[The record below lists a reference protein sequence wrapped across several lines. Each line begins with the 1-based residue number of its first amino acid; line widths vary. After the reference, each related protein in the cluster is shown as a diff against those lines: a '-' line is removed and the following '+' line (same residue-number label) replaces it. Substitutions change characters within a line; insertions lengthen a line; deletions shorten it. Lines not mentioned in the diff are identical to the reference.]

1 MTITQLNYVL
11 ALDKSKNFTKAAKAC
26 KISQP
31 SLSIQIQKLEEE
43 LGVEIFDRTKKPIK
57 STEIGKILIN
67 QFKVII
73 DESSN
78 VSELIIKSKEKINKN
93 IKFGISYTFEETLLP
108 LFYESL
114 VSKFKNSN
122 IKLSINSKEKLLKK
136 LNKNEIDFI
145 ITTTPRLKK
154 ELRVI
159 PFYYEPLMIVIPK
172 RLQKNFN
179 LKIIEPNKINTNEIL
194 VPKKSNDL
202 KKTII
207 KLFDTKKFNTKIKT
221 DNLDTLLN
229 LSLNGA
235 GMSILPYLFFEG
247 LRDEKK
253 SLVFNFSN
261 PLPSREIS
269 IVFKKNSLKE
279 DSILNIFQLIK
290 KSIKHIRTFSDVKI
304 IED

>member
-31 SLSIQIQKLEEE
+31 SLSTQIQKLEEE

-78 VSELIIKSKEKINKN
+78 VSKLIIKSKEKINKN
-93 IKFGISYTFEETLLP
+93 IKFGISYTLEATLLP
-108 LFYESL
+108 LFYVSL
-114 VSKFKNSN
+114 ISKFNNSN
-122 IKLSINSKEKLLKK
+122 IKLTINSKDKLLKK
-136 LNKNEIDFI
+136 LNNNEIDFI

-154 ELRVI
+154 ELKAI

-172 RLQKNFN
+172 KLQNFN

-194 VPKKSNDL
+194 VPKKNNDL
-202 KKTII
+202 KKSII
-207 KLFDTKKFNTKIKT
+207 KLFNTKKFNNKIKT
-221 DNLDTLLN
+221 DNLESLLN

-235 GMSILPYLFFEG
+235 GMSILPYLFFKG
-247 LRDEKK
+247 LKDEKK

-290 KSIKHIRTFSDVKI
+290 KSLKHIKTFSDVKI

>member
-11 ALDKSKNFTKAAKAC
+11 ALDKSNNFTKAAKAC

-31 SLSIQIQKLEEE
+31 SLSTQIQKLEEE

-93 IKFGISYTFEETLLP
+93 IKFGISYTLEATLLP

-114 VSKFKNSN
+114 ISKFNNSN
-122 IKLSINSKEKLLKK
+122 IKLTINSKDKLLKK
-136 LNKNEIDFI
+136 LNNNEIDFI

-154 ELRVI
+154 ELKVI

-172 RLQKNFN
+172 KLQNFD

>member
-11 ALDKSKNFTKAAKAC
+11 ALDKLKNFTKAAKAC

-31 SLSIQIQKLEEE
+31 SLSTQIQKLEEE

-93 IKFGISYTFEETLLP
+93 IKFGISYTLEATLLP

-114 VSKFKNSN
+114 VSKFNNSN
-122 IKLSINSKEKLLKK
+122 IKLTINSKDKLLKK
-136 LNKNEIDFI
+136 LNNNEIDFI

-154 ELRVI
+154 ELKVI

-172 RLQKNFN
+172 KLQNFD

-194 VPKKSNDL
+194 VPKKNNDL
-202 KKTII
+202 KKSII
-207 KLFDTKKFNTKIKT
+207 KLFNTKKFNTKIKT
-221 DNLDTLLN
+221 DNLETLLN

-235 GMSILPYLFFEG
+235 GMSVLPYLFFES

-290 KSIKHIRTFSDVKI
+290 KSLKHIRTFSDVKI

>member
-31 SLSIQIQKLEEE
+31 SLSTQIQKLEEE

-93 IKFGISYTFEETLLP
+93 IKFGISYTLEATLLP

-114 VSKFKNSN
+114 ISKFNNSN
-122 IKLSINSKEKLLKK
+122 IKLTINSKDKLLKK
-136 LNKNEIDFI
+136 LNNNEIDFI
-145 ITTTPRLKK
+145 ITTTPTLKK
-154 ELRVI
+154 ELKVI

-172 RLQKNFN
+172 KLQNFD
-179 LKIIEPNKINTNEIL
+179 LKIIERNKINTNEIL
-194 VPKKSNDL
+194 VPKKNNDL
-202 KKTII
+202 KKSII
-207 KLFDTKKFNTKIKT
+207 KLFNTKKFNTKIKT
-221 DNLDTLLN
+221 DNLETLLN

-235 GMSILPYLFFEG
+235 GMSVLPYLFFEG

-269 IVFKKNSLKE
+269 MVFKKNSLKE

-290 KSIKHIRTFSDVKI
+290 KSLKNIRTFSDVKI

>member
-31 SLSIQIQKLEEE
+31 SLSTQIQKLEEE

-78 VSELIIKSKEKINKN
+78 VSKLIIKSKEKINKN
-93 IKFGISYTFEETLLP
+93 IKFGISYTLEATLLP

-114 VSKFKNSN
+114 ISKFNNSN
-122 IKLSINSKEKLLKK
+122 IKLTINSKDKLLKK
-136 LNKNEIDFI
+136 LNNNEIDFI

-154 ELRVI
+154 ELKVI

-172 RLQKNFN
+172 KLQNFN

-194 VPKKSNDL
+194 VPKKNNDL
-202 KKTII
+202 KKSII
-207 KLFDTKKFNTKIKT
+207 KLFNTKKFNNKIKT
-221 DNLDTLLN
+221 DNLESLLN

-235 GMSILPYLFFEG
+235 GMSILPYLFFKG
-247 LRDEKK
+247 LTDEKK

-290 KSIKHIRTFSDVKI
+290 KSLKHIKTFSDVKI

>member
-11 ALDKSKNFTKAAKAC
+11 ALDKSNNFTKAAKAC

-31 SLSIQIQKLEEE
+31 SLSTQIQKLEEE

-93 IKFGISYTFEETLLP
+93 IKFGISYTLEATLLP

-114 VSKFKNSN
+114 ISKFNNSN
-122 IKLSINSKEKLLKK
+122 IKLTINSKDKLLKK
-136 LNKNEIDFI
+136 LNNNEIDFI

-154 ELRVI
+154 ELKVI

-172 RLQKNFN
+172 KLQNFD

-194 VPKKSNDL
+194 VPKKNNDL
-202 KKTII
+202 KKSII
-207 KLFDTKKFNTKIKT
+207 KLFNTKKFNTKIKT
-221 DNLDTLLN
+221 DNLETLLN

-235 GMSILPYLFFEG
+235 GMSVLPYLFFEG

-290 KSIKHIRTFSDVKI
+290 KSLKHIRTFSDVKI

>member
-31 SLSIQIQKLEEE
+31 SLSTQIQKLEEE

-93 IKFGISYTFEETLLP
+93 IKFGISYTLEATLLP

-114 VSKFKNSN
+114 ISKFNNSN
-122 IKLSINSKEKLLKK
+122 IKLTINSKDKLLKK
-136 LNKNEIDFI
+136 LNNNEIDFI
-145 ITTTPRLKK
+145 ITTTPRLNK
-154 ELRVI
+154 EFKVV

-172 RLQKNFN
+172 KLQNFD

-194 VPKKSNDL
+194 VPKKNNDL
-202 KKTII
+202 KKSII
-207 KLFDTKKFNTKIKT
+207 KLFNTKKFNTKIKT
-221 DNLDTLLN
+221 DNLETLLN

-235 GMSILPYLFFEG
+235 GMSVLPYLFFEG

-290 KSIKHIRTFSDVKI
+290 KSLKHIRTFSDVKI

>member
-31 SLSIQIQKLEEE
+31 SLSTQIQKLEEE

-78 VSELIIKSKEKINKN
+78 VSKLIIKSKEKINKN
-93 IKFGISYTFEETLLP
+93 IKFGISYTLEATLLP

-114 VSKFKNSN
+114 ISKFNNSN
-122 IKLSINSKEKLLKK
+122 IKLTINSKDKLLKK
-136 LNKNEIDFI
+136 LNNNEIDFI

-154 ELRVI
+154 ELKAI

-172 RLQKNFN
+172 KLQNFN

-194 VPKKSNDL
+194 VPKKNNDL
-202 KKTII
+202 KKSII
-207 KLFDTKKFNTKIKT
+207 KLFNTKKFNNKIKT
-221 DNLDTLLN
+221 DNLESLLN

-235 GMSILPYLFFEG
+235 GMSILPYLFFKG
-247 LRDEKK
+247 LKDEKK

-261 PLPSREIS
+261 PLPSREIC
-269 IVFKKNSLKE
+269 IVFKN
-279 DSILNIFQLIK
+279 N
-290 KSIKHIRTFSDVKI
+290 SIKIGRAHV
-304 IED
+304 

>member
-11 ALDKSKNFTKAAKAC
+11 ALEKLKNFTKAAKAC

-31 SLSIQIQKLEEE
+31 SLSTQIQKLEEE

-93 IKFGISYTFEETLLP
+93 IKFGISYTLEATLLP

-114 VSKFKNSN
+114 ISKFNNSN
-122 IKLSINSKEKLLKK
+122 IKLTINSKDKLLKK
-136 LNKNEIDFI
+136 LNNNEIDFI

-154 ELRVI
+154 ELKVI

-172 RLQKNFN
+172 KLQNFD

-194 VPKKSNDL
+194 VPKKNNDL
-202 KKTII
+202 KKSII
-207 KLFDTKKFNTKIKT
+207 KLFNTKKFNTKIKT
-221 DNLDTLLN
+221 DNLETLLN

-235 GMSILPYLFFEG
+235 GMSVIPYLFFEG

-290 KSIKHIRTFSDVKI
+290 KSLKHIRTFSDVKI

>member
-31 SLSIQIQKLEEE
+31 SLSTQIQKLEEE

-93 IKFGISYTFEETLLP
+93 IKFGISYTLEATLLP

-114 VSKFKNSN
+114 ISKFNNSN
-122 IKLSINSKEKLLKK
+122 IKLTINSKDKLLKK
-136 LNKNEIDFI
+136 LNNNEIDFI

-154 ELRVI
+154 ELKVI

-172 RLQKNFN
+172 KLQNFN

-194 VPKKSNDL
+194 VPKKNNDL
-202 KKTII
+202 KKSII
-207 KLFDTKKFNTKIKT
+207 KLFNTKKFNNKIKT
-221 DNLDTLLN
+221 DNLESLLN

-235 GMSILPYLFFEG
+235 GMSILPYLFFKG
-247 LRDEKK
+247 LTDEKK

-261 PLPSREIS
+261 PLPSREIC
-269 IVFKKNSLKE
+269 IVFKNNSIKE
-279 DSILNIFQLIK
+279 GSILNIFQLIK
-290 KSIKHIRTFSDVKI
+290 KSLKHIRTFSDVKI
-304 IED
+304 IEY

>member
-31 SLSIQIQKLEEE
+31 SLSTQIQKLEEE
-43 LGVEIFDRTKKPIK
+43 LGVKIFDRTKKPIK

-93 IKFGISYTFEETLLP
+93 IKFGISYTLEATLLP

-114 VSKFKNSN
+114 ISKFNNSN
-122 IKLSINSKEKLLKK
+122 IKLTINSKDKLLKK
-136 LNKNEIDFI
+136 LNNNEIDFI

-154 ELRVI
+154 ELKVI

-172 RLQKNFN
+172 KLQNFD

-194 VPKKSNDL
+194 VPKKNNDL
-202 KKTII
+202 KKSII
-207 KLFDTKKFNTKIKT
+207 KLFNTKKFNTKIKT
-221 DNLDTLLN
+221 DNLETLLN

-235 GMSILPYLFFEG
+235 GMSVLPYLFFEG

-290 KSIKHIRTFSDVKI
+290 KSLKHIRTFSDVKI

>member
-31 SLSIQIQKLEEE
+31 SLSTQIQKLEEE

-93 IKFGISYTFEETLLP
+93 IKFGISYTLEATLLP

-114 VSKFKNSN
+114 ISKFNNSN
-122 IKLSINSKEKLLKK
+122 IKLTINSKDKLLKK
-136 LNKNEIDFI
+136 LINNEIDFI

-154 ELRVI
+154 ELKVI

-172 RLQKNFN
+172 KLQNFD

-194 VPKKSNDL
+194 VPKKNNDL
-202 KKTII
+202 KKSII
-207 KLFDTKKFNTKIKT
+207 KLFNTKKFNTKIKT
-221 DNLDTLLN
+221 DNLETLLN

-235 GMSILPYLFFEG
+235 GMSVLPYLFFEG

-269 IVFKKNSLKE
+269 MVFKKNSLKE

-290 KSIKHIRTFSDVKI
+290 KSLKHIRTFSDVKI

>member
-31 SLSIQIQKLEEE
+31 SLSTQIQKLEEE

-93 IKFGISYTFEETLLP
+93 IKFGISYTLEATLLP

-114 VSKFKNSN
+114 ISKFNNSN
-122 IKLSINSKEKLLKK
+122 IKLTINSKDKLLKK
-136 LNKNEIDFI
+136 LNNNEIDFI

-154 ELRVI
+154 ELKVI
-159 PFYYEPLMIVIPK
+159 PFYYEQLMIVIPK
-172 RLQKNFN
+172 KLQNFD

-194 VPKKSNDL
+194 VPKKNNDL
-202 KKTII
+202 KKSMI
-207 KLFDTKKFNTKIKT
+207 KLFNTKKFNTKIKT
-221 DNLDTLLN
+221 DNLETLLN

-235 GMSILPYLFFEG
+235 GMSVLPYLFFEG

-253 SLVFNFSN
+253 SLVLNFSN

-290 KSIKHIRTFSDVKI
+290 KSLKHIRTFSDVKI
-304 IED
+304 FED

>member
-31 SLSIQIQKLEEE
+31 SLSTQIQKLEEE

-93 IKFGISYTFEETLLP
+93 IKFGISYTLEATLLP

-114 VSKFKNSN
+114 ISKFNNSN
-122 IKLSINSKEKLLKK
+122 IKLTINSKDKLLKK
-136 LNKNEIDFI
+136 LNNNEIDFI

-154 ELRVI
+154 ELKVI

-172 RLQKNFN
+172 KLQNFD

-194 VPKKSNDL
+194 VPKKNNDL
-202 KKTII
+202 KKSII
-207 KLFDTKKFNTKIKT
+207 KLFNTKKFNTKIKT
-221 DNLDTLLN
+221 DNLETLLN

-235 GMSILPYLFFEG
+235 GMSVLPYLFFEG

-269 IVFKKNSLKE
+269 MVFKKNSLKE

-290 KSIKHIRTFSDVKI
+290 KSLKHIRTFSDIKI

>member
-31 SLSIQIQKLEEE
+31 SLSTQIQKLEEE

-93 IKFGISYTFEETLLP
+93 IKFGISYTLEATLLP

-114 VSKFKNSN
+114 ISKFNNSN
-122 IKLSINSKEKLLKK
+122 IKLTINSKDKLLKK
-136 LNKNEIDFI
+136 LNNNEIDFI

-154 ELRVI
+154 ELKVI

-172 RLQKNFN
+172 KLQNFK

-194 VPKKSNDL
+194 VPKKNNDL
-202 KKTII
+202 KKSII
-207 KLFDTKKFNTKIKT
+207 KLFNTKKFNTKIKT
-221 DNLDTLLN
+221 DNLETLLN

-235 GMSILPYLFFEG
+235 GMSVLPYLFFEG

-290 KSIKHIRTFSDVKI
+290 KSLKHIRTFSDVKI

>member
-1 MTITQLNYVL
+1 MTITQLNYIL

-31 SLSIQIQKLEEE
+31 SLSTQIQKLEEE
-43 LGVEIFDRTKKPIK
+43 LGVEIFDRTKKPIR

-93 IKFGISYTFEETLLP
+93 IKFGISYTLEATLLP

-114 VSKFKNSN
+114 ISKFNNSN
-122 IKLSINSKEKLLKK
+122 IKLTINSKDKLLKK
-136 LNKNEIDFI
+136 LNNNEIDFI

-154 ELRVI
+154 ELKVI

-172 RLQKNFN
+172 KLQNFD

-194 VPKKSNDL
+194 VPKKNNDL
-202 KKTII
+202 KKSII
-207 KLFDTKKFNTKIKT
+207 KLFNTKKFNTKIKT
-221 DNLDTLLN
+221 DNLETLLN

-235 GMSILPYLFFEG
+235 GMSVLPYLFFEG

-279 DSILNIFQLIK
+279 DSILNIFRLIK
-290 KSIKHIRTFSDVKI
+290 KSLKHIRTFSDVKI

>member
-31 SLSIQIQKLEEE
+31 SLSTQIQKLEEE

-93 IKFGISYTFEETLLP
+93 IKFGISYTLEATLLP

-114 VSKFKNSN
+114 ISKFNNSN
-122 IKLSINSKEKLLKK
+122 IKLTINSKDKLLKK
-136 LNKNEIDFI
+136 LNNNEIDFI

-154 ELRVI
+154 ELKVI

-172 RLQKNFN
+172 KLQNFD

-194 VPKKSNDL
+194 VPKKNNDL
-202 KKTII
+202 KKSII
-207 KLFDTKKFNTKIKT
+207 KLFNTKKFNTKIKT
-221 DNLDTLLN
+221 DNLETLLN

-235 GMSILPYLFFEG
+235 GMSVLPYLFFEG

-269 IVFKKNSLKE
+269 MVFKKNSLKE

-290 KSIKHIRTFSDVKI
+290 KSLKHIRTFSDVKI

>member
-31 SLSIQIQKLEEE
+31 SLSTQIQKLEEE

-93 IKFGISYTFEETLLP
+93 IKFGISYTLEATLLP

-114 VSKFKNSN
+114 ISKFNNSN
-122 IKLSINSKEKLLKK
+122 IKLTINSKDKLLKK
-136 LNKNEIDFI
+136 LNNNEIDFI

-154 ELRVI
+154 ELKII

-172 RLQKNFN
+172 KLQNFD

-194 VPKKSNDL
+194 VPKKNNDL
-202 KKTII
+202 KKSII
-207 KLFDTKKFNTKIKT
+207 KLFNTKKFNTKIKT
-221 DNLDTLLN
+221 DNLETLLN

-235 GMSILPYLFFEG
+235 GMSVLPYLFFEG

-269 IVFKKNSLKE
+269 MVFKKNSLKE

-290 KSIKHIRTFSDVKI
+290 KSLKHIRTFSDVKI

>member
-1 MTITQLNYVL
+1 MTITQLNYIL

-31 SLSIQIQKLEEE
+31 SLSTQIQKLEEE
-43 LGVEIFDRTKKPIK
+43 LGVEIFDRTKKPIR

-93 IKFGISYTFEETLLP
+93 IKFGVSYTLEATLLP

-114 VSKFKNSN
+114 ISKFNNSN
-122 IKLSINSKEKLLKK
+122 IKLTINSKDKLLKK
-136 LNKNEIDFI
+136 LNNNEIDFI

-154 ELRVI
+154 ELKVI

-172 RLQKNFN
+172 KLQNFD

-194 VPKKSNDL
+194 VPKKNNDL
-202 KKTII
+202 RKSII
-207 KLFDTKKFNTKIKT
+207 KLFNTKKFNTKIKT
-221 DNLDTLLN
+221 DNLETLLN

-235 GMSILPYLFFEG
+235 GMSVLPYLFFEG

-290 KSIKHIRTFSDVKI
+290 KSLKHIRTFSDVKI

>member
-11 ALDKSKNFTKAAKAC
+11 ALDKSNNFTKAAKAC

-31 SLSIQIQKLEEE
+31 SLSTQIQKLEEE

-93 IKFGISYTFEETLLP
+93 IKFGISYTLEATLLP

-114 VSKFKNSN
+114 ISKFNNSN
-122 IKLSINSKEKLLKK
+122 IKLTINSKDKLLKK
-136 LNKNEIDFI
+136 LNNNEIDFI

-154 ELRVI
+154 ELKVI

-172 RLQKNFN
+172 KLQNFD

-194 VPKKSNDL
+194 VPKKNNDL
-202 KKTII
+202 KKSII
-207 KLFDTKKFNTKIKT
+207 KLFNTKKFNTKIKT
-221 DNLDTLLN
+221 DNLETLLN

-235 GMSILPYLFFEG
+235 GMSVLPYLFFEG

-269 IVFKKNSLKE
+269 MVFKKNSLKE

-290 KSIKHIRTFSDVKI
+290 KSLKHIRTFSDVKI

>member
-31 SLSIQIQKLEEE
+31 SLSTQIQKLEEE

-93 IKFGISYTFEETLLP
+93 IKFGISYTLEATLLP

-114 VSKFKNSN
+114 ISKFNNSN
-122 IKLSINSKEKLLKK
+122 IKLTINSKDKLLKK
-136 LNKNEIDFI
+136 LNNNEIDFI

-154 ELRVI
+154 ELKVI

-172 RLQKNFN
+172 KLQNFD
-179 LKIIEPNKINTNEIL
+179 LKIIEPNKINSNEIL
-194 VPKKSNDL
+194 VPKKNNDL
-202 KKTII
+202 KKSII
-207 KLFDTKKFNTKIKT
+207 KLFNTKKFNTKIKT
-221 DNLDTLLN
+221 DNLETLLN

-235 GMSILPYLFFEG
+235 GMSVLPYLFFEG

-253 SLVFNFSN
+253 SLIFNFSN

-269 IVFKKNSLKE
+269 MVFKKNSLKE

-290 KSIKHIRTFSDVKI
+290 KSLKHIRTFSDVKI

>member
-31 SLSIQIQKLEEE
+31 SLSTQIQKLEEE

-93 IKFGISYTFEETLLP
+93 IKFGISYTLEATLLP

-114 VSKFKNSN
+114 ISKFNNSN
-122 IKLSINSKEKLLKK
+122 IKLTINSKDKLLKK
-136 LNKNEIDFI
+136 LNNNEIDFI

-154 ELRVI
+154 ELKVI
-159 PFYYEPLMIVIPK
+159 PFYYEPLMIIIPK
-172 RLQKNFN
+172 KLQKFD

-194 VPKKSNDL
+194 VPKKNNDL
-202 KKTII
+202 KKSII
-207 KLFDTKKFNTKIKT
+207 KLFNTKKFNTKIKT
-221 DNLDTLLN
+221 DNLETLLN

-235 GMSILPYLFFEG
+235 GMSVLPYLFFEG

-253 SLVFNFSN
+253 SLIFNFSN

-269 IVFKKNSLKE
+269 MVFKKNSLKE

-290 KSIKHIRTFSDVKI
+290 KSLKHIRTFSDVKI

>member
-31 SLSIQIQKLEEE
+31 SLSTQIQKLEEE

-93 IKFGISYTFEETLLP
+93 IKFGISYTLEATLLP

-114 VSKFKNSN
+114 ISKFNNSN
-122 IKLSINSKEKLLKK
+122 IKLTINSKDKLLKK
-136 LNKNEIDFI
+136 LNNNEIDFI

-154 ELRVI
+154 ELKVI

-172 RLQKNFN
+172 KLQNFD
-179 LKIIEPNKINTNEIL
+179 LKIIEPNKINSNEIL
-194 VPKKSNDL
+194 VPKKNNDL
-202 KKTII
+202 KKSII
-207 KLFDTKKFNTKIKT
+207 KLFNTKKFNTKIKT
-221 DNLDTLLN
+221 DNLETLLN

-235 GMSILPYLFFEG
+235 GMSVLPYLFFEG

-269 IVFKKNSLKE
+269 MVFKKNSLKE

-290 KSIKHIRTFSDVKI
+290 KSLKHIRTFSDVKI

>member
-31 SLSIQIQKLEEE
+31 SLSTQIQKLEEE

-78 VSELIIKSKEKINKN
+78 VSKLIIKSKEKINKN
-93 IKFGISYTFEETLLP
+93 IKFGISYTLEATLLP

-114 VSKFKNSN
+114 ISKFNNSN
-122 IKLSINSKEKLLKK
+122 IKLTINSKDKLLKK
-136 LNKNEIDFI
+136 LNNNEIDFI

-154 ELRVI
+154 ELKVI

-172 RLQKNFN
+172 KLQNFN

-194 VPKKSNDL
+194 VPKKNNDL
-202 KKTII
+202 KKSII
-207 KLFDTKKFNTKIKT
+207 KLFNTKKFNNKIKT
-221 DNLDTLLN
+221 DNLESLLN

-235 GMSILPYLFFEG
+235 GMSILPYLFFKG
-247 LRDEKK
+247 LTDEKK

-261 PLPSREIS
+261 PLPSREIC
-269 IVFKKNSLKE
+269 IVFKNNSIKE
-279 DSILNIFQLIK
+279 GSILNIFQLIK
-290 KSIKHIRTFSDVKI
+290 KSLKHIRTFSDVKI
-304 IED
+304 IEY

>member
-31 SLSIQIQKLEEE
+31 SLSTQIQKLEEE

-93 IKFGISYTFEETLLP
+93 IKFGISYTLEATLLP

-114 VSKFKNSN
+114 ISKFNNSN
-122 IKLSINSKEKLLKK
+122 IKLTINSKDKLLKK
-136 LNKNEIDFI
+136 LNNNEIDFI

-154 ELRVI
+154 ELKVI

-172 RLQKNFN
+172 KLQNFD
-179 LKIIEPNKINTNEIL
+179 LKIIEPNKINSNEIL
-194 VPKKSNDL
+194 VPKKNNDL
-202 KKTII
+202 KKSII
-207 KLFDTKKFNTKIKT
+207 KLFNTKKFNTKIKT
-221 DNLDTLLN
+221 DNLETLLN

-235 GMSILPYLFFEG
+235 GMSVLPYLFFEG

-269 IVFKKNSLKE
+269 MVFKKNSLKE

-290 KSIKHIRTFSDVKI
+290 KSLKHIKTFSDVKI

>member
-31 SLSIQIQKLEEE
+31 SLSTQIQKLEEE

-93 IKFGISYTFEETLLP
+93 IKFGISYTLEATLLP

-114 VSKFKNSN
+114 ISKFNNSN
-122 IKLSINSKEKLLKK
+122 IKLTINSKDKLLKK
-136 LNKNEIDFI
+136 LNNNEIDFI

-154 ELRVI
+154 ELKVI

-172 RLQKNFN
+172 KLQNFD

-194 VPKKSNDL
+194 VPKKNNDL
-202 KKTII
+202 KKSII
-207 KLFDTKKFNTKIKT
+207 KLFNTKKFNTKIKT
-221 DNLDTLLN
+221 DNQETLLN

-235 GMSILPYLFFEG
+235 GMSVLPYLFFEG

-290 KSIKHIRTFSDVKI
+290 KSLKHIRTFSDVKI

>member
-31 SLSIQIQKLEEE
+31 SLSTQIQKLEEE

-93 IKFGISYTFEETLLP
+93 IKFGISYTLEATLLP

-114 VSKFKNSN
+114 ISKFNNSN
-122 IKLSINSKEKLLKK
+122 IKLTINSKDKLLKK
-136 LNKNEIDFI
+136 LNNNEIDFI

-154 ELRVI
+154 ELKII

-172 RLQKNFN
+172 KLQNFD

-194 VPKKSNDL
+194 VPKKNNDL
-202 KKTII
+202 KKSII
-207 KLFDTKKFNTKIKT
+207 KLFNTKKFNTKIKT
-221 DNLDTLLN
+221 DNLETLLN

-235 GMSILPYLFFEG
+235 GMSILPYLFFKS

-269 IVFKKNSLKE
+269 MVFKKNSLKE

-290 KSIKHIRTFSDVKI
+290 KSLKHIRTFSDVKI

>member
-31 SLSIQIQKLEEE
+31 SLSTQIQKLEEE

-93 IKFGISYTFEETLLP
+93 IKFGISYTLEATLLP

-114 VSKFKNSN
+114 ISKFNNSN
-122 IKLSINSKEKLLKK
+122 IKLTINSKDKLLKK
-136 LNKNEIDFI
+136 LNNNEIDFI
-145 ITTTPRLKK
+145 ITTTPTLKK
-154 ELRVI
+154 ELKVI

-172 RLQKNFN
+172 KLQNFD
-179 LKIIEPNKINTNEIL
+179 LKIIERNKINTNEIL
-194 VPKKSNDL
+194 VPKKNNDL
-202 KKTII
+202 KKSII
-207 KLFDTKKFNTKIKT
+207 KLFNTKKFNTKIKT
-221 DNLDTLLN
+221 DNLETLLN

-235 GMSILPYLFFEG
+235 GMSVLPYLFFEG

-269 IVFKKNSLKE
+269 MVFKKKSLKE

-290 KSIKHIRTFSDVKI
+290 KSLKHIRTFSDVKI

>member
-31 SLSIQIQKLEEE
+31 SLSTQIQKLEEE

-93 IKFGISYTFEETLLP
+93 IKFGISYTLEATILP

-114 VSKFKNSN
+114 ISKFNNSN
-122 IKLSINSKEKLLKK
+122 IKLTINSKDKLLKK
-136 LNKNEIDFI
+136 LNNNEIDFI

-154 ELRVI
+154 ELKVI

-172 RLQKNFN
+172 KLQNFD

-194 VPKKSNDL
+194 VPKKNNDL
-202 KKTII
+202 KKSII
-207 KLFDTKKFNTKIKT
+207 KLFNTKKFNTKIKT
-221 DNLDTLLN
+221 DNLETLLN

-235 GMSILPYLFFEG
+235 GMSVLPYLFFEG

-253 SLVFNFSN
+253 SLIFNFSN

-269 IVFKKNSLKE
+269 MVFKKNSLKE

-290 KSIKHIRTFSDVKI
+290 KSLKHIRTFSDVKI

>member
-31 SLSIQIQKLEEE
+31 SLSTQIQKLEEE

-93 IKFGISYTFEETLLP
+93 IKFGISYTLEATLLP

-114 VSKFKNSN
+114 ISKFNNSN
-122 IKLSINSKEKLLKK
+122 IKLTINSKDKLLKK
-136 LNKNEIDFI
+136 LNNNEIDFI

-154 ELRVI
+154 ELKVI

-172 RLQKNFN
+172 KLQNFD

-194 VPKKSNDL
+194 VPKKNNDL
-202 KKTII
+202 KKSII
-207 KLFDTKKFNTKIKT
+207 KLFNTKKFNTKIKT
-221 DNLDTLLN
+221 DNLETLLN
-229 LSLNGA
+229 ISLNGA
-235 GMSILPYLFFEG
+235 GMSVLPYLFFEG

-269 IVFKKNSLKE
+269 MVFKKNSLKE

-290 KSIKHIRTFSDVKI
+290 KSLKHIRTFSDVKI

>member
-31 SLSIQIQKLEEE
+31 SLSTQIQKLEEE

-78 VSELIIKSKEKINKN
+78 VLELIIKSKEKINKN
-93 IKFGISYTFEETLLP
+93 IKFGISYTLEATLLP

-114 VSKFKNSN
+114 ISKFNNSN
-122 IKLSINSKEKLLKK
+122 IKLTINSKDKLLKK
-136 LNKNEIDFI
+136 LNNNEIDFI

-154 ELRVI
+154 ELKVI

-172 RLQKNFN
+172 KLQNFN

-194 VPKKSNDL
+194 VPKKNNDL
-202 KKTII
+202 KKSII
-207 KLFDTKKFNTKIKT
+207 KLFNTKKFNNKIKT
-221 DNLDTLLN
+221 DNLESLLN

-235 GMSILPYLFFEG
+235 GMSILPYLFFKG
-247 LRDEKK
+247 LKDEKK

-261 PLPSREIS
+261 PLPSREIC
-269 IVFKKNSLKE
+269 IVFKNNSIKE
-279 DSILNIFQLIK
+279 GSILNIFQLIK
-290 KSIKHIRTFSDVKI
+290 KSLKHIRTFSDVKI
-304 IED
+304 IEY

>member
-31 SLSIQIQKLEEE
+31 SLSTQIQKLEEE

-93 IKFGISYTFEETLLP
+93 IKFGISYTLEATLLP

-114 VSKFKNSN
+114 ISKFNNSN
-122 IKLSINSKEKLLKK
+122 IKLTITSKDKLIKK
-136 LNKNEIDFI
+136 LINNQLDFI

-154 ELRVI
+154 ELKVI

-172 RLQKNFN
+172 KLQNFD

-194 VPKKSNDL
+194 VPKKNNDL
-202 KKTII
+202 KKSII
-207 KLFDTKKFNTKIKT
+207 KLFNTKKFNTKIKT
-221 DNLDTLLN
+221 DNLETLLN

-235 GMSILPYLFFEG
+235 GMSVLPYLFFEG

-269 IVFKKNSLKE
+269 MVFKKNSLKE

-290 KSIKHIRTFSDVKI
+290 KSLKHIRTFSDVKI

>member
-31 SLSIQIQKLEEE
+31 SLSTQIQKLEEE

-93 IKFGISYTFEETLLP
+93 IKFGISYTLEATLLP

-114 VSKFKNSN
+114 ISKFNNSN
-122 IKLSINSKEKLLKK
+122 IKLTINSKDKLLKK
-136 LNKNEIDFI
+136 LNNNEIDFI

-154 ELRVI
+154 ELKAI

-172 RLQKNFN
+172 KLQNFN

-194 VPKKSNDL
+194 VPKKNNDL
-202 KKTII
+202 KKSII
-207 KLFDTKKFNTKIKT
+207 KLFNTKKFNNKIKT
-221 DNLDTLLN
+221 DNLESLLN

-235 GMSILPYLFFEG
+235 GMSILPYLFFKG
-247 LRDEKK
+247 LKDEKK

-290 KSIKHIRTFSDVKI
+290 KSLKHIKTFSDVKI

>member
-31 SLSIQIQKLEEE
+31 SLSTQIQKLEEE

-93 IKFGISYTFEETLLP
+93 IKFGISYTLEATLLP

-114 VSKFKNSN
+114 ISKFDNSN
-122 IKLSINSKEKLLKK
+122 IKLTINSKDKLLKK
-136 LNKNEIDFI
+136 LNNNEIDFI

-154 ELRVI
+154 ELKVI

-172 RLQKNFN
+172 KLQNFD

-194 VPKKSNDL
+194 VPKKNNDL
-202 KKTII
+202 KKSII
-207 KLFDTKKFNTKIKT
+207 KLFNTKKFNTKIKT
-221 DNLDTLLN
+221 DNLETLLN

-235 GMSILPYLFFEG
+235 GMSVLPYLFFEG

-269 IVFKKNSLKE
+269 MVFKKNSLKE

-290 KSIKHIRTFSDVKI
+290 KSLKHIRTFSDVKI

>member
-31 SLSIQIQKLEEE
+31 SLSTQIQKLEEE

-93 IKFGISYTFEETLLP
+93 IKFGISYTLEATLLP

-114 VSKFKNSN
+114 ISKFNNSN
-122 IKLSINSKEKLLKK
+122 IKLTINSKDKLLKK
-136 LNKNEIDFI
+136 LNNNEIDFI

-154 ELRVI
+154 ELKVI

-172 RLQKNFN
+172 KLQNFD

-194 VPKKSNDL
+194 VPKKNNDL
-202 KKTII
+202 KKSII
-207 KLFDTKKFNTKIKT
+207 KLFNTKKFNTKIKT
-221 DNLDTLLN
+221 DNLETLLN

-235 GMSILPYLFFEG
+235 GMSVLPYLFFEG

-253 SLVFNFSN
+253 SLIFNFSN

-269 IVFKKNSLKE
+269 MVFKKNSLKE

-290 KSIKHIRTFSDVKI
+290 KSLKHIRTFSDVKI

>member
-31 SLSIQIQKLEEE
+31 SLSTQIQKLEEE
-43 LGVEIFDRTKKPIK
+43 LGVEIFDRTKKPIR

-93 IKFGISYTFEETLLP
+93 IKFGISYTLEATLLP

-114 VSKFKNSN
+114 ISKFNNSN
-122 IKLSINSKEKLLKK
+122 IKLTINSKDKLLKK
-136 LNKNEIDFI
+136 LNNNEIDFI

-154 ELRVI
+154 ELKVI

-172 RLQKNFN
+172 KLQNFD

-194 VPKKSNDL
+194 VPKKNNDL
-202 KKTII
+202 KKSII
-207 KLFDTKKFNTKIKT
+207 KLFNTKKFNTKIKT
-221 DNLDTLLN
+221 DNLETLLN

-235 GMSILPYLFFEG
+235 GMSVLPYLFFEG

-290 KSIKHIRTFSDVKI
+290 KSLKHIRTFSDVKI

>member
-31 SLSIQIQKLEEE
+31 SLSTQIQKLEEE
-43 LGVEIFDRTKKPIK
+43 LGVEIFDRAKKPIK

-93 IKFGISYTFEETLLP
+93 IKFGISYTLEATLLP

-114 VSKFKNSN
+114 ISKFNNSN
-122 IKLSINSKEKLLKK
+122 IKLTINSKDKLLKK
-136 LNKNEIDFI
+136 LNNNEIDFI

-154 ELRVI
+154 ELKVI

-172 RLQKNFN
+172 KLQNFD

-194 VPKKSNDL
+194 VPKKNNDL
-202 KKTII
+202 KKSII
-207 KLFDTKKFNTKIKT
+207 KLFNTKKFNTKIKT
-221 DNLDTLLN
+221 DNLETLFN

-235 GMSILPYLFFEG
+235 GMSVLPYLFFEG

-269 IVFKKNSLKE
+269 MVFKKNSLKE

-290 KSIKHIRTFSDVKI
+290 KSLKHIRTFSDVKI

>member
-31 SLSIQIQKLEEE
+31 SLSTQIQKLEEE

-93 IKFGISYTFEETLLP
+93 IKFGISYTLEATLLP

-114 VSKFKNSN
+114 ISKFNNSN
-122 IKLSINSKEKLLKK
+122 IKLTINSKDKLLKK
-136 LNKNEIDFI
+136 LNNNEIDFI

-154 ELRVI
+154 ELKVI

-172 RLQKNFN
+172 KLQNFN

-194 VPKKSNDL
+194 VPKKNNDL
-202 KKTII
+202 KKSII
-207 KLFDTKKFNTKIKT
+207 KLFNTKKFNNKIKT
-221 DNLDTLLN
+221 DNLESLLN

-235 GMSILPYLFFEG
+235 GMSILPYLFFKG
-247 LRDEKK
+247 LKDEKK

-261 PLPSREIS
+261 PLPSREIC
-269 IVFKKNSLKE
+269 IVFKNNSIKE
-279 DSILNIFQLIK
+279 GSILNIFQLIK
-290 KSIKHIRTFSDVKI
+290 KSLKHIRTFSDVKI
-304 IED
+304 IEY